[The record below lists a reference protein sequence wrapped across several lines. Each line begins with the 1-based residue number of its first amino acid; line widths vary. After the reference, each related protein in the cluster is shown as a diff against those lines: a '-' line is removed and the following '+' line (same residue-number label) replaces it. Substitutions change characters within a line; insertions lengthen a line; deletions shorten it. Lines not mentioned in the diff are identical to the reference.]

1 VISYTIFSFYL
12 ALDMR
17 KIYSEN
23 YITIRWNRENLPKTC
38 LEAFSRSFHNLTEKE
53 FS

>member
-23 YITIRWNRENLPKTC
+23 YITIYSVESGKPTKNM
-38 LEAFSRSFHNLTEKE
+38 FRSFFKE